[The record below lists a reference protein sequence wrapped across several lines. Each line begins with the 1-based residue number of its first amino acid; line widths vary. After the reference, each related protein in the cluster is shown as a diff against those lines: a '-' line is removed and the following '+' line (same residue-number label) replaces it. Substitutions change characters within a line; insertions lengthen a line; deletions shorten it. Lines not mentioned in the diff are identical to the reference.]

1 MENPNMSTLMCP
13 GLMCG
18 VLLAHLGPLDA
29 EDVDFI
35 GAVQGAAADAAPRHR
50 ARAVGQGDRVLRRH
64 RPQVAALG
72 GDEVWVENKRN
83 QSLARRLGTGDRRE
97 GTRTATP
104 APALALLGAC
114 PAQRSPNGP
123 GIRSGKT
130 RCPRAA
136 PPRARAPAWLPLKA
150 APPHPSPRC

>member
-130 RCPRAA
+130 HCPRAA